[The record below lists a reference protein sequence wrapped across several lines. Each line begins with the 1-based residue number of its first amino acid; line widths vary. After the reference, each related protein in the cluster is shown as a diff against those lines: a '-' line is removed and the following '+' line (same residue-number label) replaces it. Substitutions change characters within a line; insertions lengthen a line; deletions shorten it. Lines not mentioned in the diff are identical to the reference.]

1 MQVFVQMVSR
11 CLLLETDPVWVESRE
26 EAREF
31 SNPRA
36 AINYC
41 VSHGIE
47 GARLLL
53 SFGDSKL
60 DLYVDVF
67 GVEKRSLAAANP
79 QLKTHGREKDRPHT
93 CWVRAKR
100 PPSHVGGYGMER
112 TRSWYRDHFAGLMAD
127 A

>member
-1 MQVFVQMVSR
+1 MVSK
-11 CLLLETDPVWVESRE
+11 CLLLETDPVWVESRK

-31 SNPRA
+31 ANPGA

-53 SFGDSKL
+53 TFGDSKL

-67 GVEKRSLAAANP
+67 GVEKRPLAAANP
-79 QLKTHGREKDRPHT
+79 QLKTRGRDKDRPHT
-93 CWVRAKR
+93 CWVRANP
-100 PPSHVGGYGMER
+100 PPSHVGGMER
-112 TRSWYRDHFAGLMAD
+112 ARSWYRDHFAG
-127 A
+127 